1 MSMTAS
7 KRSFSVLTIGVAA
20 VIALLWLRES
30 PRPETS
36 SRSESKSRG
45 QLRAIV
51 KMPLYFIENRGQV
64 DPRVAFTV
72 QGTNKTLYFGREGVT
87 IALPSPDRT
96 IDAPRI
102 EKASLGHATAL
113 EAPGGR
119 WIVKLDFVGASGNA
133 RIAGEEKTPA
143 VVSYFKGPRGQWK
156 TGLATYGS
164 ILYSDLW
171 PGIDLVYSG
180 TPDRLKYSFRIRP
193 GADAGRIAL
202 AYRGV
207 TGVRVNDV
215 GELEV
220 ETPAGRL
227 KDEKPSAYQEVQ
239 GRRVGIDVAYRLQ
252 SGAAGQRSAYGFEL
266 GSYDRDLPLVLD
278 PAILVYAGYLGGGS
292 AGLDQGFGIAVDA
305 SGAAYV
311 TGRADSS
318 ESDSFP
324 VTAGPDP
331 TFNGGSDA
339 FVAKVSA
346 DGSSLV
352 YAGYIGGASF
362 DFGFGIAVD
371 GEGNAYVTGQ
381 TQSNQ
386 LTFPV
391 TVGPDTSFNGFVDAF
406 VAKVN
411 ATGTALDYAGYIGG
425 TGNDSGR
432 GIAVDSEGNAYVV
445 GNTTSSQTSFPVAFG
460 PDLTFNGL
468 TDAFVAKVNSAG
480 TALVYAGYI
489 GGSSNDFGL
498 GIAVDGSG
506 NAYVV
511 GQTQSNETSFP
522 VAIGP
527 DLTYNGGFDAFVAK
541 VNVGG
546 TALDYAGYIGGEAND
561 LGFGVAVDAAGN
573 AYVTGST
580 ASSAFPAT
588 VGPYLAP
595 NGLDDAFV
603 AKVKAD
609 GTALEY
615 AGFIGGSGNDS
626 GRGIAVD
633 SLGNAYF
640 TGTTLSD
647 ETTFPVIGGPDL
659 TYNGSEDAFVAKVN
673 ASGTALDYAGY
684 IGGAGSDIGVG
695 IAVDGFGDAFVTGST
710 NSSEAT
716 FPATV
721 GPDLIFNG
729 GTGGT
734 DAFVAKVAEGRLP
747 TPTATETPTSTA
759 TETPTDTPTST
770 PTDTPTNTPTDTPTD
785 TPTSTPTH
793 TATPTDTATSTPT
806 DTPTSTPTHTAT
818 STPTD
823 TATSTPTDTPTE
835 TPTQTPTVTPTA
847 IVTGT
852 PEATPTATPIEFP
865 TKKHT
870 PKPTHTPKPIKE
882 LPRF

>member
-1 MSMTAS
+1 MTAS
-7 KRSFSVLTIGVAA
+7 RRSLSILTIGVGA
-20 VIALLWLRES
+20 VSALLWLRES
-30 PRPETS
+30 PRVADSP
-36 SRSESKSRG
+36 RSESKSRG
-45 QLRAIV
+45 QLRAMV
-51 KMPLYFIENRGQV
+51 KMPLYFIENRGQL
-64 DPRVAFTV
+64 DSRVAFTV
-72 QGTNKTLYFGREGVT
+72 QGTNKTLYFSREGVT
-87 IALPSPDRT
+87 IALPEPDRS
-96 IDAPRI
+96 IDAPRLA
-102 EKASLGHATAL
+102 KASLRQATVP
-113 EAPGGR
+113 EASVGR
-119 WIVKLDFVGASGNA
+119 WIVKLDFVGADRNA
-133 RIAGEEKTPA
+133 RIAGEEKTRA
-143 VVSYFKGPRGQWK
+143 VVSYFKGPREEWK

-164 ILYSDLW
+164 ILYSELW

-180 TPDRLKYSFRIRP
+180 TPDRLKYSFRIRS
-193 GADAGRIAL
+193 GADTGRIAL

-207 TGVRVNDV
+207 TGVAVNDV

-220 ETPAGRL
+220 ETPAGKL

-239 GRRVGIDVAYRLQ
+239 GRRVGIDVAYRLR
-252 SGAAGQRSAYGFEL
+252 SGAGSQPSEYGFEL
-266 GSYDRDLPLVLD
+266 GSYDRDLPLVVD
-278 PAILVYAGYLGGGS
+278 PAILVYAGYIGGGS

-318 ESDSFP
+318 ESSGFP
-324 VTAGPDP
+324 VTAGPDL

-352 YAGYIGGASF
+352 YAGYIGGSSL
-362 DFGFGIAVD
+362 DFGFAIAVD

-381 TQSNQ
+381 TQSNES
-386 LTFPV
+386 TFPV
-391 TVGPDTSFNGFVDAF
+391 TVGPDTTFNGFVDAF

-411 ATGTALDYAGYIGG
+411 ASGTALDYAGYIGG

-432 GIAVDSEGNAYVV
+432 GIAVDSAGNAYVV

-468 TDAFVAKVNSAG
+468 TDAFVAKVNPAG

-489 GGSSNDFGL
+489 GGTSNDFGL

-511 GQTQSNETSFP
+511 GQTQSSETSFP

-527 DLTYNGGFDAFVAK
+527 DLTYNGGGFDAFVAK
-541 VNVGG
+541 VNAGG

-561 LGFGVAVDAAGN
+561 LGFGVAVDASGS

-580 ASSAFPAT
+580 ASSTFPAT
-588 VGPYLAP
+588 VGPYLTP

-603 AKVKAD
+603 AKVKSD

-626 GRGIAVD
+626 GRAIAVD
-633 SLGNAYF
+633 SLGNAYV
-640 TGTTLSD
+640 TGTTQSD
-647 ETTFPVIGGPDL
+647 ETTFPVIGGPDA
-659 TYNGSEDAFVAKVN
+659 THNGSDDAFVAKVN

-684 IGGAGSDIGVG
+684 IGGAGSDIGFG
-695 IAVDGFGDAFVTGST
+695 IAVDGFGNAFVTGST
-710 NSSEAT
+710 NSSETT

-721 GPDLIFNG
+721 GPDLTFN
-729 GTGGT
+729 GGT
-734 DAFVAKVAEGRLP
+734 DAFVAKVMEVRPP

-770 PTDTPTNTPTDTPTD
+770 PTDTPTDTPTETPTSTPTDTPTD
-785 TPTSTPTH
+785 TPTETPTSTP
-793 TATPTDTATSTPT
+793 TSTPT
-806 DTPTSTPTHTAT
+806 DTPTDTPTN
-818 STPTD
+818 
-823 TATSTPTDTPTE
+823 TPTDTPTHTPID
-835 TPTQTPTVTPTA
+835 TPTDAPTVTPTA
-847 IVTGT
+847 IVSET
-852 PEATPTATPIEFP
+852 PGEAPTPTP
-865 TKKHT
+865 TESPLKKHT
-870 PKPTHTPKPIKE
+870 PKPTHTPKPNKV

>member
-1 MSMTAS
+1 MSMTPS
-7 KRSFSVLTIGVAA
+7 KRSFLQLAIGVVA
-20 VIALLWLRES
+20 VIAIVSLRES
-30 PRPETS
+30 PPIGAARPN
-36 SRSESKSRG
+36 ESKESGR
-45 QLRAIV
+45 LRTMV

-72 QGTNKTLYFGREGVT
+72 QGTNKTLYFTKEGVT
-87 IALPSPDRT
+87 IALPSSDRT

-102 EKASLGHATAL
+102 EKASLRQPTGP
-113 EAPGGR
+113 EASGGR
-119 WIVKLDFVGASGNA
+119 WIVKLDFVGANGNA
-133 RIAGEEKTPA
+133 RIAGEEKTAA
-143 VVSYFKGPRGQWK
+143 VVSYFKGPREQWK

-207 TGVRVNDV
+207 TGVALNDV

-252 SGAAGQRSAYGFEL
+252 SGAAGQPSGYGFEL

-278 PAILVYAGYLGGGS
+278 PAILVYAGYIGGGS

-318 ESDSFP
+318 ESSGFP
-324 VTAGPDP
+324 VTAGPDL

-346 DGSSLV
+346 DGTSLV

-381 TQSNQ
+381 TQSNES
-386 LTFPV
+386 TFPV
-391 TVGPDTSFNGFVDAF
+391 TVGPDTTFNGFVDAF

-411 ATGTALDYAGYIGG
+411 AAGTALDYAGYIGG

-432 GIAVDSEGNAYVV
+432 GIAVDGEGNAYVV
-445 GNTTSSQTSFPVAFG
+445 GQTQSSQLMGFPVAFG
-460 PDLTFNGL
+460 PDLTFNGG
-468 TDAFVAKVNSAG
+468 TDAFVAKVNSVG
-480 TALVYAGYI
+480 TALEYAGYI
-489 GGSSNDFGL
+489 GGSNNDFGL

-506 NAYVV
+506 SAYVV

-527 DLTYNGGFDAFVAK
+527 DTTYNGGFDAFVAK
-541 VNVGG
+541 VNAGG

-561 LGFGVAVDAAGN
+561 LGFGIAVDVSGN

-580 ASSAFPAT
+580 ASTAFPAT
-588 VGPYLAP
+588 VGPYLTP

-603 AKVKAD
+603 AKVRSD

-615 AGFIGGSGNDS
+615 AGYIGGSGNDQ

-633 SLGNAYF
+633 SLGNAYV
-640 TGTTLSD
+640 TGTTRSD

-659 TYNGSEDAFVAKVN
+659 TYNGSDDAFVAKVN
-673 ASGTALDYAGY
+673 AGGTALDYAGY
-684 IGGAGSDIGVG
+684 IGGAGSDIGFG
-695 IAVDGFGDAFVTGST
+695 IAVDGFGNAFVTGST
-710 NSSEAT
+710 DSSEAT
-716 FPATV
+716 FPAAV
-721 GPDLIFNG
+721 GPDLTFN
-729 GTGGT
+729 GGT
-734 DAFVAKVAEGRLP
+734 DAFVAKVAEVKLP

-770 PTDTPTNTPTDTPTD
+770 PTDTPTSTPTDTPTD
-785 TPTSTPTH
+785 TPTATPTH
-793 TATPTDTATSTPT
+793 TATN
-806 DTPTSTPTHTAT
+806 
-818 STPTD
+818 TPTD
-823 TATSTPTDTPTE
+823 TATNTPTDTPA
-835 TPTQTPTVTPTA
+835 QTPTVTPTA
-847 IVTGT
+847 IITGT
-852 PEATPTATPIEFP
+852 PEATPTTTPTEFP
-865 TKKHT
+865 GKKHT
-870 PKPTHTPKPIKE
+870 PKPTHTPKP
-882 LPRF
+882 